1 MSVEVLVR
9 QEDRQSLAMKVTPE
23 GVLVLPPLDVDPAG
37 ERAQA
42 AFVEVELVQL
52 PGPEPSGEPLDREVM
67 LSAWTPDWREREWQ
81 LMVQGIRT
89 A

>member
-42 AFVEVELVQL
+42 FIEAGLARL
-52 PGPEPSGEPLDREVM
+52 PEPEPAGGPLDREM
-67 LSAWTPDWREREWQ
+67 MRLAWTPDWREREWQ
-81 LMVQGIRT
+81 LMVQGIMT